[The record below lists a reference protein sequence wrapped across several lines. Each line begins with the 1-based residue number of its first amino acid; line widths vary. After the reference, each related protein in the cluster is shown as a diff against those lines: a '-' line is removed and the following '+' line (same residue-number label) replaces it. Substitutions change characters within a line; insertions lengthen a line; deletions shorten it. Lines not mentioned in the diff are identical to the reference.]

1 MKRGILAAT
10 ISAALVLAAPAA
22 PAHGRSYA
30 WVANNCFDDHHA
42 VSYWKRSDGR
52 AYGFVAAGEGY
63 DYAGG
68 CWNNDD
74 RDDTPPVATD
84 DPGSEGPD
92 CSGLVFKA
100 WFLKNSAGAS
110 GGTWYNKFEDTH
122 GPYASWHYLD
132 PTANDPFFR
141 LPDKDRSTTLYM
153 DAFVS
158 QGHASLIYTDVA
170 TSGNADYIL
179 EARGNFDGT
188 DVFVENYRWDPAYRA
203 VRRRGWTPDCYPRC
217 SAPPR
222 TSVVTIS

>member
-92 CSGLVFKA
+92 RSGLVFKA
-100 WFLKNSAGAS
+100 WFLIPVGAFFLLV
-110 GGTWYNKFEDTH
+110 GGGFGVTLLVVGGFPINLIGVGVFLICALWEV
-122 GPYASWHYLD
+122 LVQ
-132 PTANDPFFR
+132 TAHCL
-141 LPDKDRSTTLYM
+141 LP
-153 DAFVS
+153 
-158 QGHASLIYTDVA
+158 Q
-170 TSGNADYIL
+170 
-179 EARGNFDGT
+179 
-188 DVFVENYRWDPAYRA
+188 RW
-203 VRRRGWTPDCYPRC
+203 VRRRTPPV
-217 SAPPR
+217 R
-222 TSVVTIS
+222 TKQ